1 MKSAV
6 HFGAGNIGRGFIGL
20 LLHQAGYRVTF
31 VDVNASVVAD
41 LNARGSYTVRLA
53 ATDPQPVTVTQ
64 VDALNG
70 TDGDAI
76 ATVIAGADLV
86 TTAVGPAVLRL
97 IAPTLAR
104 GLQKRLPHQAALTV
118 IACENLIG
126 ASELLGR
133 FVRDTAPAGAAMS
146 AMSAVFAN
154 CAVDRIVPLQTPDP
168 ADPLAVTVEPFCE
181 WVIDAT
187 GFTKTSAPKLPGAL
201 FVTDLRPYIER
212 KLFTVNTGHA
222 ALAYLGYQAGCRF
235 IHEAVARPELRAIT
249 CGALRE
255 SGVGL
260 VARHRF
266 DPQAHAAYIEKTLG
280 RFSNPLLP
288 DEVVRVGRSP
298 LRKLGRDDRL
308 VAPACLAL
316 EAGVSPDNLAQVI
329 AAVLAFNP
337 AGDPE
342 TAMLQAELRVDGPAA
357 TLTRR
362 TGLSADHPL
371 HRLVL
376 THCSA
381 LLSDV

>member
-31 VDVNASVVAD
+31 VDVNSSVVAG
-41 LNARGSYTVRLA
+41 LNARGAYTVRLA
-53 ATDPQPVTVTQ
+53 AADPQPVTVTQ
-64 VDALNG
+64 VTALNG
-70 TDGDAI
+70 ADGDAI
-76 ATVIAGADLV
+76 ATAIAGADLV

-104 GLQKRLPHQAALTV
+104 GLQKRTPHQTAITV

-126 ASELLGR
+126 ASELLR
-133 FVRDTAPAGAAMS
+133 QLVREAAPAGIAM
-146 AMSAVFAN
+146 AAVFAN

-187 GFTKTSAPKLPGAL
+187 GFTTAPAPQLPGAH

-255 SGVGL
+255 SGAGL
-260 VARHRF
+260 IARHRL
-266 DPQAHAAYIEKTLG
+266 DPLAHATYVEKTIG

-288 DEVVRVGRSP
+288 DEIVRVGRSP

-329 AAVLAFNP
+329 AAVLSFNP

-342 TAMLQAELRVDGPAA
+342 AAVLQAELRADGPAA
-357 TLTRR
+357 TLTRH
-362 TGLSADHPL
+362 TGLSAIHPL
-371 HRLVL
+371 HPLVL

-381 LLSDV
+381 LLSDA